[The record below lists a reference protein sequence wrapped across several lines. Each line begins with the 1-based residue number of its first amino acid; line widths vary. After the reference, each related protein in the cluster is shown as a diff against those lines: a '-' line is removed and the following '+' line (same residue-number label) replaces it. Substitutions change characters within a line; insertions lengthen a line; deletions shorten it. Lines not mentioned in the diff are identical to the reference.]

1 MNVHNLMDMIGESPD
16 EYLQE
21 AKQKPKKHR
30 IPSWTKWGSAI
41 AACLVLVVA
50 AVSLP
55 GLFDGGVAN
64 DTAGLGAEVEK
75 GEAAETT
82 EGGFDYTDT
91 AEEPT
96 AGMTDTEMALETDV
110 VTIHYVDGNAVITT
124 QSELPLT
131 AENVF
136 EAWKKANGI
145 GDEVQLLSCSIDD
158 NSDPAATSQKGS
170 EDVVVE
176 HAVGDYFILNL
187 TVSSEIESYYGE
199 IPKELLLSSLEQT
212 MTGYSNIDFDEYHLI
227 LE

>member
-64 DTAGLGAEVEK
+64 DTAGLEAEVEK
-75 GEAAETT
+75 GESAETT
-82 EGGFDYTDT
+82 ESGFEYTDT

-96 AGMTDTEMALETDV
+96 AGMAGSEMAIETDM

-131 AENVF
+131 AEDVF
-136 EAWKKANGI
+136 NAWKKANGI
-145 GDEVQLLSCSIDD
+145 GDEVQLLSCKIDD
-158 NSDPAATSQKGS
+158 NSTTTTHGS
-170 EDVVVE
+170 GADAVVE
-176 HAVGDYFILNL
+176 HKVGDYFILNL

-199 IPKELLLSSLEQT
+199 IPEELLLSSLEQT

>member
-1 MNVHNLMDMIGESPD
+1 M
-16 EYLQE
+16 
-21 AKQKPKKHR
+21 
-30 IPSWTKWGSAI
+30 
-41 AACLVLVVA
+41 LVVA

-64 DTAGLGAEVEK
+64 DTAGLEAEVEK
-75 GEAAETT
+75 GESAETT
-82 EGGFDYTDT
+82 ESGFEYTDT

-96 AGMTDTEMALETDV
+96 AGMAGSEMAIETDM

-131 AENVF
+131 AEDVF
-136 EAWKKANGI
+136 NAWKKANGI
-145 GDEVQLLSCSIDD
+145 GDEVQLLSCKIDD
-158 NSDPAATSQKGS
+158 NSTTTTHGS
-170 EDVVVE
+170 GADAVVE
-176 HAVGDYFILNL
+176 HKVGDYFILNL

-199 IPKELLLSSLEQT
+199 IPEELLLSSLEQT